1 MHKCGNLAKDFQF
14 SAPFV
19 GPLPPESFAK
29 TMKTLS
35 LDDVFPDMSPR
46 VYHMRVDPL
55 QPNRVWFTTRC
66 VCVCGPNTGLHHQA
80 VAGPQSSSTPP
91 MSTCASGLS
100 LPCAT
105 HPPH

>member
-1 MHKCGNLAKDFQF
+1 MHQCDNLAKDFQF

-19 GPLPPESFAK
+19 GPLPSEGFAK

-46 VYHMRVDPL
+46 IYHMRVDPL

-66 VCVCGPNTGLHHQA
+66 VSKSDRQGEGNR
-80 VAGPQSSSTPP
+80 SS
-91 MSTCASGLS
+91 
-100 LPCAT
+100 
-105 HPPH
+105 